1 MSSAENEGRHA
12 RPDRARLALA
22 ASCALAATFAGRDAA
37 ADEGRLVLGTHDP
50 ALASALSV
58 AVSPRGLSVVE
69 LSDALLRASD
79 VDDARRAVSVH
90 DAIAVV
96 WLCDDVA
103 GAHALCFC
111 DRDGHLTVRPI
122 SVGSPLAPPDAAALA
137 LSVKVLLGP
146 PPPPA
151 AAPAP
156 VVARA
161 ARPAPSMDGPRSVVV
176 TADVPSLAVELRGGA
191 RVPDGL
197 RDRSVLRFGL
207 DGVFAPDA
215 LGRQLGVGVGL
226 SAGPAFEGNYR
237 LQVDDLAF
245 GLLARGQRRV
255 GPLVLQLDLGPTA
268 HLVSAASGPTQHRT
282 QLSIDALVGAVWTFG
297 RFTAGARLGVVYV
310 PLADVDAVPV
320 SVGFMLPLSLPP
332 WNGEAL
338 LTFGA
343 TFLGP

>member
-1 MSSAENEGRHA
+1 VS
-12 RPDRARLALA
+12 RPDDIQGRPARRARLALA
-22 ASCALAATFAGRDAA
+22 AASALAATFAGRDAA

-79 VDDARRAVSVH
+79 VEGARRAVSVH

-96 WLCDDVA
+96 WLCDDAA

-111 DRDGHLTVRPI
+111 ARDGHLTIKPI
-122 SVGSPLAPPDAAALA
+122 SVVSPLAPPDAAALA

-146 PPPPA
+146 PPQPT

-156 VVARA
+156 VVREAKSLRLE
-161 ARPAPSMDGPRSVVV
+161 SVVV

-191 RVPDGL
+191 RVSDGL
-197 RDRSVLRFGL
+197 RDRSALRVGL
-207 DGVFAPDA
+207 DGVFAPDV
-215 LGRQLGVGVGL
+215 LGRQLGVGIEASVGPSL
-226 SAGPAFEGNYR
+226 PSSYLVQA
-237 LQVDDLAF
+237 DDLAF
-245 GLLARGQRRV
+245 GLVARGQRRA
-255 GPLVLQLDLGPTA
+255 GPLVLQLDLDPTV
-268 HLVSAASGPTQHRT
+268 HLVSEVSGPTRHRT
-282 QLSIDALVGAVWTFG
+282 QLSIDALAGAVWTFG
-297 RFTAGARLGVVYV
+297 RFTAGARLGIVYV
-310 PLADVDAVPV
+310 PLADAGPYPL
-320 SVGFMLPLSLPP
+320 GTEPPPLSLPP